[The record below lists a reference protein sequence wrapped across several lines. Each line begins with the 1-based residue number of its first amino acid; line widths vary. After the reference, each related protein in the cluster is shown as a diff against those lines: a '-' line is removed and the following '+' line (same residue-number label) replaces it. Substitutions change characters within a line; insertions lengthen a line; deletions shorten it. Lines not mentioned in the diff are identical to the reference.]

1 MANVSHTRGD
11 IATHPDAQEMRDR
24 YARMLG
30 GRDVALVD
38 GPVFLLGLYCAAS
51 PWIVHYTT
59 SQPALVAHNLIV
71 GIAIGLLALGFTRA
85 PERMYGL
92 SWAMCAMG
100 VWMIIAPWIVGSSPD
115 AGVVWNNIVIGA
127 LALILGWS
135 APARRRRAPRSPRA
149 RPQNRSGEPTRR
161 TDPETGPGRTAKAG
175 RSASAERPVACPA
188 ATVAAGA
195 RHLPRTP

>member
-1 MANVSHTRGD
+1 MANVSPTRGD
-11 IATHPDAQEMRDR
+11 ITTHPDASEMRDR

-59 SQPALVAHNLIV
+59 SQPALVTHNLIM

-92 SWAMCAMG
+92 SWAMCALG
-100 VWMIIAPWIVGSSPD
+100 VWMIISPWVVGESPD

-127 LALILGWS
+127 LAVILGLVC
-135 APARRRRAPRSPRA
+135 AGTA
-149 RPQNRSGEPTRR
+149 
-161 TDPETGPGRTAKAG
+161 AKATP
-175 RSASAERPVACPA
+175 RP
-188 ATVAAGA
+188 
-195 RHLPRTP
+195 

>member
-1 MANVSHTRGD
+1 MANVSHGRSD
-11 IATHPDAQEMRDR
+11 ITSHPDVSEMRER

-51 PWIVHYTT
+51 PWIVHYTA
-59 SQPALVAHNLIV
+59 SQPALMTHNLIM

-100 VWMIIAPWIVGSSPD
+100 IWMIIAPWIVGSGPD
-115 AGVVWNNIVIGA
+115 AGVVINNIVIGG
-127 LALILGWS
+127 LAFCLGLLC
-135 APARRRRAPRSPRA
+135 AVTTARR
-149 RPQNRSGEPTRR
+149 
-161 TDPETGPGRTAKAG
+161 
-175 RSASAERPVACPA
+175 
-188 ATVAAGA
+188 
-195 RHLPRTP
+195 TPMT

>member
-1 MANVSHTRGD
+1 
-11 IATHPDAQEMRDR
+11 MRAR

-51 PWIVHYTT
+51 PWILHFTT
-59 SQPALVAHNLIV
+59 SQPALMVHNLIM

-100 VWMIIAPWIVGSSPD
+100 VWMIIAPWIVGTHPD
-115 AGVVWNNIVIGA
+115 AGIIASNAVIGG
-127 LALILGWS
+127 LAIVLGLVCAGTAARS
-135 APARRRRAPRSPRA
+135 AP
-149 RPQNRSGEPTRR
+149 RP
-161 TDPETGPGRTAKAG
+161 
-175 RSASAERPVACPA
+175 
-188 ATVAAGA
+188 
-195 RHLPRTP
+195 